1 MPYNDPSPTDP
12 TMLVGVELPADAD
25 TTEDMAYVFA
35 EEFARLG
42 FKKQRLMSL
51 FKSSFYAGAH
61 RAYVQLGEEVIERIV
76 DECLA
81 IWGRVRIV
89 DRESEVKPSQKS
101 NMPKQTSCPSYQK
114 GEIIQGE

>member
-1 MPYNDPSPTDP
+1 MPYNDPHPTDP

-35 EEFARLG
+35 EEFARMG
-42 FKKQRLMSL
+42 FNRRKLMSL
-51 FKSSFYAGAH
+51 FKRPFYAGAH
-61 RAYVQLGEEVIERIV
+61 LAYVQLGEEAIEKII

-89 DRESEVKPSQKS
+89 DREQVGQAVPD
-101 NMPKQTSCPSYQK
+101 
-114 GEIIQGE
+114 